1 MFTKKMFVLLL
12 TLVFAFSGAIST
24 TSTPKVAAQDGGQG
38 LIAIITPGHDNP
50 FFKAEAD
57 SAQAAAEELGYDTL
71 VLVHNDDPNLQDQQF
86 DVAIA
91 QGAKAIIVDNAG
103 ADASVAAVQKAKDA
117 GIPVFLID
125 REINET
131 GLAAAQII
139 SNNYQGAVLGGEEF
153 VRLMGEEGKYVEL
166 LGKESDTNA
175 GVRSQGYNDVIGEYP
190 DMELVAQQTANWSQT
205 EAFDVM
211 ETIIQEHPDIK
222 GVISGNDTMAM
233 GAMAA
238 LQAAGMTD
246 VIVVG
251 FDGSQ
256 DVMDAIKAG
265 TIQATVLQPVA
276 QFGPLAVQM
285 ADDYIK
291 NGTLPEE
298 EKISIDCILITPD
311 NVEEYF
317 NFAPVPQET
326 AAQGEGLIAIITPGH
341 DNPFFKAEADSA
353 QAAAEELGYDTLV
366 LVHND
371 DPNLQDQQFDVAI
384 AQGAKA
390 IIVDNAGADA
400 SVAAVQKAKDA
411 GIPVFLI
418 DREINETGLAAAQ
431 IISNNYQ
438 GAVLGGEEFVRL
450 MGEEG
455 KYVELLGKESDTNA
469 GVRSQ
474 GYNDVIGEY
483 PDMELVAQQTANW
496 SQTEAFDVM
505 ETIIQEHPDIK
516 GVISGNDTMAM
527 GAMAALQAAGMT
539 DVIVVGFDGS
549 QDVMDAIKAGTIQAT
564 VLQPVAQF
572 GPLAVQMAHD
582 YITNGTLPEEEKI
595 SIDCILITPDNVEEY
610 FNFAPVQQ

>member
-1 MFTKKMFVLLL
+1 MFTKNWSKLIVLVLALL
-12 TLVFAFSGAIST
+12 FAVTGAFQV
-24 TSTPKVAAQDGGQG
+24 TPQVKAQEEGG
-38 LIAIITPGHDNP
+38 LIAIITPAHDNP

-57 SAQAAAEELGYDTL
+57 SAQAAAEALGYETL
-71 VLVHNDDPNLQDQQF
+71 VLVHNDDPNLQDQHF

-131 GLAAAQII
+131 GIAAAQII

-153 VRLMGEEGKYVEL
+153 VRLMGEEGKYIEL

-175 GVRSQGYNDVIGEYP
+175 GIRSKGYNDVISQYP

-205 EAFDVM
+205 EAFEVM
-211 ETIIQEHPDIK
+211 ETLIQENPDIK

-276 QFGPLAVQM
+276 GFGPLAVEM
-285 ADDYIK
+285 ADKYIK
-291 NGTLPEE
+291 TGELPAE
-298 EKISIDCILITPD
+298 EKISIDCILITPE
-311 NVEEYF
+311 NVEDYF
-317 NFAPVPQET
+317 NFAPVQKEET
-326 AAQGEGLIAIITPGH
+326 AQGEGLIAIITPAH

-353 QAAAEELGYDTLV
+353 QAAAEALGYETLV

-371 DPNLQDQQFDVAI
+371 DPNLQDQHFDVAI

-418 DREINETGLAAAQ
+418 DREINETGIAAAQ

-438 GAVLGGEEFVRL
+438 GAVLGGEEFV
-450 MGEEG
+450 
-455 KYVELLGKESDTNA
+455 
-469 GVRSQ
+469 
-474 GYNDVIGEY
+474 
-483 PDMELVAQQTANW
+483 
-496 SQTEAFDVM
+496 
-505 ETIIQEHPDIK
+505 
-516 GVISGNDTMAM
+516 
-527 GAMAALQAAGMT
+527 
-539 DVIVVGFDGS
+539 
-549 QDVMDAIKAGTIQAT
+549 
-564 VLQPVAQF
+564 
-572 GPLAVQMAHD
+572 
-582 YITNGTLPEEEKI
+582 
-595 SIDCILITPDNVEEY
+595 
-610 FNFAPVQQ
+610 